1 VLAANETK
9 VLDLLLRR
17 VRPGRKGHLLCRA
30 ESWWHV
36 ATAILI
42 YLMLGKW
49 VLAMP
54 RFLDPLRFVLIS
66 VAGWMSQRHLQ
77 AH

>member
-1 VLAANETK
+1 MLLACF
-9 VLDLLLRR
+9 L
-17 VRPGRKGHLLCRA
+17 
-30 ESWWHV
+30 
-36 ATAILI
+36 AILI

-54 RFLDPLRFVLIS
+54 RFLDPLRLMLIS

-77 AH
+77 AIDYLREENRVQNILTSRWKL